1 MERKEANMVDSNQP
15 HDADTSDIAFGRL
28 PRASSVTAWE
38 LARYDAGE
46 LSTAQRTSIEDALK
60 ADPALKAEL
69 DEMRA
74 EKAAFAAQMP
84 FARFEAD
91 HAARRSRGLFA
102 RLTESIQG
110 LFGGGLLPAAGALG
124 ACALLLVVVA
134 KTQDAPATTRTKG
147 GDAEIA
153 YFIKEGDNAR
163 LGRDGETLFAG
174 DRIQFAVVD
183 DAKAQSMVIVG
194 IDGTGAV
201 TVYAKDDL
209 NREKGSAG
217 SIREPR
223 VLARSIILDEAVGPE
238 RFFVLYDDEPA
249 EVLVARAKKSAEVLV
264 KSGGDLSRHAR
275 LPLHVRSQSS
285 VHIIKQLKSSE

>member
-1 MERKEANMVDSNQP
+1 MVDPHQP
-15 HDADTSDIAFGRL
+15 HLADDSDVEFGRL
-28 PRASSVTAWE
+28 PRASSVSAWE
-38 LARYDAGE
+38 LARYEAGE
-46 LSTAQRTSIEDALK
+46 LSSEERSAIEAAL
-60 ADPALKAEL
+60 AAEPALQAEL

-91 HAARRSRGLFA
+91 HAARRSRSLFA
-102 RLTESIQG
+102 RFTDAVQG
-110 LFGGGLLPAAGALG
+110 LMSGSLFPAAGALG

-134 KTQDAPATTRTKG
+134 KTQDAPSTTRTKG
-147 GDAEIA
+147 GDSEIA

-194 IDGTGAV
+194 IDGTGTV

-217 SIREPR
+217 SVREPR
-223 VLARSIILDEAVGPE
+223 VLSRSIILDEAVGPE
-238 RFFVLYDDEPA
+238 RFFVLYDDQPA
-249 EVLVARAKKSAEVLV
+249 EQLLARAKKSAEVLV

-285 VHIIKQLKSSE
+285 VHIVKRLKSADESNEGSR